1 MPSCRH
7 ALWVVIALGTS
18 GCLSDV
24 VALEPKA
31 GGVKVVHET
40 DKPLHCDVLGKIN
53 GRSRSSDEN
62 EGRTGAENDFRN
74 HAADLKANFALVESE
89 RSAPVGTG
97 SQREHNLQGKAL
109 GCRTDEMEAE
119 QEKAEAAA
127 REAKE
132 KEAAEQDAKAAEEK
146 AAKKKGKKK

>member
-1 MPSCRH
+1 MHGLR
-7 ALWVVIALGTS
+7 ALWVVVALGAT

-31 GGVKVVHET
+31 GGVKIVHET
-40 DKPLHCDVLGKIN
+40 DKPLHCDVLGKIS
-53 GRSRSSDEN
+53 GRSRSSDEK

-74 HAADLKANFALVESE
+74 QAAGLKANFALIETE

-109 GCRTDEMEAE
+109 ACRTEEMEAE

-132 KEAAEQDAKAAEEK
+132 KAAAEEEAK
-146 AAKKKGKKK
+146 AEEEKKAKKAKK

>member
-1 MPSCRH
+1 MQASGV
-7 ALWVVIALGTS
+7 LWVVMALGTS

-24 VALEPKA
+24 VALEPRA
-31 GGVKVVHET
+31 SGVKLVHET

-53 GRSRSSDEN
+53 GRSRSSDET

-74 HAADLKANFALVESE
+74 QAAALKANFALIESE
-89 RSAPVGTG
+89 RSSPVGTG

-109 GCRTDEMEAE
+109 GCQTEEMEAE
-119 QEKAEAAA
+119 QEKADAAA

-132 KEAAEQDAKAAEEK
+132 KEAAEQEAKAAEEK
-146 AAKKKGKKK
+146 KATKKGKK